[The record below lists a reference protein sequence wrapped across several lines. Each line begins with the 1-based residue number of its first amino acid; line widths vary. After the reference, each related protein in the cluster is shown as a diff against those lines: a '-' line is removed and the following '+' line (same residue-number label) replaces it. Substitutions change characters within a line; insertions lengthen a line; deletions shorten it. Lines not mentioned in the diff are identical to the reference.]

1 MFLTETA
8 DHGLGM
14 AERAYRGFREPHR
27 KRLRDPG
34 ETMENTLIVLVTAL
48 AFLAGGLTAL
58 MAATWW
64 SRHRHDEVRREPPR
78 GDAACRRSSSCCCT
92 AACR

>member
-1 MFLTETA
+1 MFLTGTA

-14 AERAYRGFREPHR
+14 AVPAYRRFRKPHR

-48 AFLAGGLTAL
+48 AFLAGGLTAT
-58 MAATWW
+58 MAANWW

-78 GDAACRRSSSCCCT
+78 GNAPCRRSSSCCCT
-92 AACR
+92 SACR

>member
-1 MFLTETA
+1 MFLAESA
-8 DHGLGM
+8 DHGHGM
-14 AERAYRGFREPHR
+14 AARAYRGSREPHR
-27 KRLRDPG
+27 ERPTDPG

-48 AFLAGGLTAL
+48 AFLAGGLTAT

-78 GDAACRRSSSCCCT
+78 EDAACRRSNSCCCT
-92 AACR
+92 PVRR